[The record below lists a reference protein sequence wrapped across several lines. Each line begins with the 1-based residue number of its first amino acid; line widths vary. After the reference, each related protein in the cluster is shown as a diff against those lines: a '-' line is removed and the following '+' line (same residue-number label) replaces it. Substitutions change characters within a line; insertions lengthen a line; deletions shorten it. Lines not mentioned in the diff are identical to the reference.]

1 MKKTAAIILFLSIG
15 LFAKA
20 QSTFLFPDTL
30 KAHIMPLTT
39 DSSDDLLNTRL
50 LKQILASRGYLTG
63 NQAITL
69 SGDLTGSG
77 TTAITGTLATV
88 NSNTGTFGG
97 ATTIPIITV
106 NGKGLITGVSTA
118 TIGGGTVT
126 SVGLSLPSIFTTTGS
141 PVTSSGTLTAVLA
154 GQSANT
160 VFAGPS
166 SGSAAA
172 PTFRTL
178 VAADIP
184 GLPYAPTAGSTAIT
198 TVGTIGTGT
207 WNGGIISPAYGG
219 TGVNNG
225 SNTLTL
231 GGSFT
236 LSGTSGS
243 TLNIG
248 SGGTLGSN
256 AFTSTAFAPL
266 ASPALTGTPT
276 APTQAVGTNNTD
288 IATTAFVK
296 AALPTSLPTTSTW
309 QTVMSNGSSS
319 TISPTVNLTS
329 GAAYAATMSTAG
341 TNNVLAIQFTNDAS
355 TTGLFGVASSTYNTN
370 PGIGSGYTFAA
381 ATKGFGIITGS
392 GYPINF
398 QAGNGVVDGSFGP
411 AGGFEAKYGM
421 NISGA
426 DTLSSLGAGIVQA
439 NASGVL
445 SSAALTSSQ
454 VTTALGY
461 TPYNST
467 NPNGYIGSSALSP
480 YAPLASPGLTGVP
493 TAPTQA
499 AGTNNTDIATTAFV
513 QAALPTTTSQLTN
526 NSGFIT
532 SASIPTS
539 LPTTSSWQTVM
550 GNGSTSTIAP
560 TVNLSASGNGFLI
573 HGSAAGASN
582 AYAYAV
588 ENDASSSGSFGIA
601 SSTYT
606 GNGTVIPASYTYL
619 TAGVGLAF
627 DVSSGGINFGSG
639 TTVWG
644 SYNSTGLLS
653 LYKGF
658 TLASGNLSLPGTSS
672 EYVSGTGSL
681 VAFPT
686 IPTETSQLTNN
697 SGFITSAA
705 LSPYAPLA
713 SPALTGTP
721 TSPTAA
727 AGTNTTQVA
736 TTAFVQNALG
746 SYTPSSGSG
755 NYVQINPSTQQSG
768 GFNVSGS
775 GTIATS
781 AFVNAGTAATGISH
795 YFMTTGGVAR
805 WGIGET
811 DLEDDP
817 ADTTDNGSNLGIW
830 AYNYQGGNPVMD
842 LKINRDRGGVTINN
856 GLTVN
861 NGLTLNGNLGLTGGL
876 NVSGS
881 LTVTG
886 TINATGITTTQVGVS
901 AALGSGAPS
910 GTAAPTLATGSTRIG
925 GEISVTVNASG
936 TANAALVTVTYNTPY
951 PNYGFAT
958 ITPVGGSFSAEING
972 VNGISITSTNSGFQI
987 IVPAGNLPTGH
998 TYSWYYTTTGY

>member
-15 LFAKA
+15 LLAKA

-69 SGDLTGSG
+69 SGDFTGSG

-141 PVTSSGTLTAVLA
+141 PVTSSGTLTAALA

-178 VAADIP
+178 VAGDIP
-184 GLPYAPTAGSTAIT
+184 SLPYAPTAGSTAIT

-207 WNGGIISPAYGG
+207 WNGGIINPTYGG

-309 QTVMSNGSSS
+309 QTVMSNGATS
-319 TISPTVNLTS
+319 TIAPTVS
-329 GAAYAATMSTAG
+329 ISSGVGAAVSGTVAG
-341 TNNVLAIQFTNDAS
+341 TSNVAEYQAGNDA
-355 TTGLFGVASSTYNTN
+355 GNAAYFGITSSTYSNDWKTARDAF
-370 PGIGSGYTFAA
+370 ISGSGGIDLQVGNTSYNITFGNPTTAFGNFNGN
-381 ATKGFGIITGS
+381 TGLLSLSKGLTLSAGTLTLPGTS
-392 GYPINF
+392 AQYV
-398 QAGNGVVDGSFGP
+398 AGNG
-411 AGGFEAKYGM
+411 
-421 NISGA
+421 
-426 DTLSSLGAGIVQA
+426 
-439 NASGVL
+439 
-445 SSAALTSSQ
+445 ALT
-454 VTTALGY
+454 TF
-461 TPYNST
+461 
-467 NPNGYIGSSALSP
+467 
-480 YAPLASPGLTGVP
+480 P
-493 TAPTQA
+493 T
-499 AGTNNTDIATTAFV
+499 I
-513 QAALPTTTSQLTN
+513 PTTTSQLTN

-573 HGSAAGASN
+573 HGTAAGASN

-658 TLASGNLSLPGTSS
+658 TLASGNLTLPGTSS
-672 EYVSGTGSL
+672 EYVAGNGSL

-713 SPALTGTP
+713 SPALAGTP